1 MAFLD
6 YLFSNFS
13 EILDLLIEHIKLTSL
28 SVLIAIIIGVPI
40 GILIC
45 YIKKIGRPVLA
56 FANIMQAIPSMAL
69 LGFTIPFLG
78 IGKIPAILMVVL
90 YSLLPII
97 KNTYT
102 GIANI
107 NPQMIEAATGIGL
120 TKWQILTKVQIPLA
134 LPVIMSGIR
143 ISAVSAVGLMTLA
156 AFCGAGGL
164 GYLVY
169 AGIRSI
175 NNYQILS
182 GAIPACLLALFI
194 DYVLGIIENLVT
206 PKYNK
211 DKTKKYFFKREKTQ
225 KAILIIVGILLI
237 VLLIFPMFF
246 QEKNDRE
253 ITIGSMDF
261 TEQEILSYMIK
272 DLIEDRTDIKVNQK
286 LSLGSSSIV
295 LSAIK
300 ENDIDLYIDYTGTI
314 YGSVL
319 KKDPNSNINEV
330 YQISKKELK
339 EKYDLNILNDLN
351 FSNTYTLAVTKETA
365 QKYNLR
371 TISDLSIVS
380 KELIFSPTL
389 VFMERTDCWLGL
401 QKAYP
406 IAFKD
411 VIALDGAPRYLALMN
426 KESDV
431 IDAYSTDGLL
441 KKYDLVVLEDDK
453 NFFLPYQAIPIVN
466 NRILEEFPEI
476 IPLLEELSNYLNDN
490 IMRELNYLVD
500 EERIEPKEVAQNF
513 LIQNNLITKETI

>member
-1 MAFLD
+1 MEFIN
-6 YLFSNFS
+6 YIISNS
-13 EILDLLIEHIKLTSL
+13 PEIIDLLIEHIKLTSL
-28 SVLIAIIIGVPI
+28 SVFIAILIGIPI
-40 GILIC
+40 GILIS
-45 YIKKIGRPVLA
+45 YVKKLGRPVLA
-56 FANIMQAIPSMAL
+56 LANILQAIPSMAL

-78 IGKIPAILMVVL
+78 IGTIPAILMVVL

-97 KNTYT
+97 KNTYI
-102 GIANI
+102 GLENI

-194 DYVLGIIENLVT
+194 DYILGIVENLVT

-211 DKTKKYFFKREKTQ
+211 DKTKKGFFKREKTQ
-225 KAILIIVGILLI
+225 KIILIIVGILLI

-295 LSAIK
+295 LSAI
-300 ENDIDLYIDYTGTI
+300 EQNEIDLYVDYTGTI

-319 KKDPNSNINEV
+319 KKEPNTNIDEV
-330 YQISKKELK
+330 YQISKQEMK
-339 EKYDLNILNDLN
+339 EKYNLNVLNDLN
-351 FSNTYTLAVTKETA
+351 FNNTYTLAVTKETQ
-365 QKYNLR
+365 QKYNLK
-371 TISDLSIVS
+371 TISDLSAVS
-380 KELIFSPTL
+380 NELIFSPTL

-411 VIALDGAPRYLALMN
+411 VVAIDGAPRYLALIN

-476 IPLLEELSNYLNDN
+476 IPLLEELSDYLNDDV
-490 IMRELNYLVD
+490 MRELNYLVD
-500 EERIEPKEVAQNF
+500 EEKYQPKEVASNF
-513 LIQNNLITKETI
+513 LKQHNLISI

>member
-1 MAFLD
+1 MEFIN
-6 YLFSNFS
+6 YIISNS
-13 EILDLLIEHIKLTSL
+13 PEIIDLLIEHIKLTSL
-28 SVLIAIIIGVPI
+28 SVFIAILIGIPI
-40 GILIC
+40 GILIS
-45 YIKKIGRPVLA
+45 YVKKLGRPVLA
-56 FANIMQAIPSMAL
+56 LANILQAIPSMAL

-78 IGKIPAILMVVL
+78 IGTIPAILMVVL

-97 KNTYT
+97 KNTYI
-102 GIANI
+102 GLENI

-194 DYVLGIIENLVT
+194 DYILGIVENLVT

-211 DKTKKYFFKREKTQ
+211 DKTKKGFFKREKTQ
-225 KAILIIVGILLI
+225 KIILIIVGILLI
-237 VLLIFPMFF
+237 VLLIFPMLF

-295 LSAIK
+295 LSAI
-300 ENDIDLYIDYTGTI
+300 EQNEIDLYVDYTGTI

-319 KKDPNSNINEV
+319 KKEPNTNIDEV
-330 YQISKKELK
+330 YQISKQEMK
-339 EKYDLNILNDLN
+339 EKYNLNVLNDLN
-351 FSNTYTLAVTKETA
+351 FNNTYTLAVTKETQ
-365 QKYNLR
+365 QKYNLK
-371 TISDLSIVS
+371 TISDLSAVS
-380 KELIFSPTL
+380 NELIFSPTL

-411 VIALDGAPRYLALMN
+411 VVAIDGAPRYLALIN

-476 IPLLEELSNYLNDN
+476 IPLLEELSDYLNDDV
-490 IMRELNYLVD
+490 MRELNYLVD
-500 EERIEPKEVAQNF
+500 EEKYQPKEVASNF
-513 LIQNNLITKETI
+513 LKQHNLISI

>member
-1 MAFLD
+1 MEFIN
-6 YLFSNFS
+6 YIISNS
-13 EILDLLIEHIKLTSL
+13 PEIIDLLIEHIKLTSL
-28 SVLIAIIIGVPI
+28 SVFIAILIGIPI
-40 GILIC
+40 GILIS
-45 YIKKIGRPVLA
+45 YVKKLGRPVLA
-56 FANIMQAIPSMAL
+56 LANILQAIPSMAL

-78 IGKIPAILMVVL
+78 IGTIPAILMVVL

-97 KNTYT
+97 KNTYI
-102 GIANI
+102 GLENI

-194 DYVLGIIENLVT
+194 DYILGIVENLVT

-211 DKTKKYFFKREKTQ
+211 DKTKKGFFKREKTQ
-225 KAILIIVGILLI
+225 KIILIIVGILLI
-237 VLLIFPMFF
+237 VLLIFPMLF

-295 LSAIK
+295 LSAI
-300 ENDIDLYIDYTGTI
+300 EQNEIDLYVDYTGTI

-319 KKDPNSNINEV
+319 KKEPNTNIDEV
-330 YQISKKELK
+330 YQISKQEMK
-339 EKYDLNILNDLN
+339 EKYNLNVLNDLN
-351 FSNTYTLAVTKETA
+351 FNNTYTLAVTKETQ
-365 QKYNLR
+365 QKYNLK
-371 TISDLSIVS
+371 TISDLSAVS
-380 KELIFSPTL
+380 NELIFSPTL

-411 VIALDGAPRYLALMN
+411 IVAIDGAPRYLALIN

-476 IPLLEELSNYLNDN
+476 IPLLEELSDYLNDDV
-490 IMRELNYLVD
+490 MRELNYLVD
-500 EERIEPKEVAQNF
+500 EEKYQPKEVASNF
-513 LIQNNLITKETI
+513 LKQHNLISI

>member
-1 MAFLD
+1 MTFLN
-6 YLFSNFS
+6 YILSNSS
-13 EILDLLIEHIKLTSL
+13 EIIDLLIEHIKLTSL
-28 SVLIAIIIGVPI
+28 SVLIAILIGIPI

-45 YIKKIGRPVLA
+45 YIKKLERPILA
-56 FANIMQAIPSMAL
+56 FANILQAIPSMAL

-78 IGKIPAILMVVL
+78 IGTIPAILMVVL

-169 AGIRSI
+169 SGIRSI

-211 DKTKKYFFKREKTQ
+211 DKTKKGFFKREKTQ
-225 KAILIIVGILLI
+225 KIILIIVGILLI
-237 VLLIFPMFF
+237 VLLIFPMIF
-246 QEKNDRE
+246 QGKNDRE

-272 DLIEDRTDIKVNQK
+272 DLIEDRTDISVKQK

-300 ENDIDLYIDYTGTI
+300 QDDIDLYVDYTGTI

-319 KKDPNSNINEV
+319 KKEPNTNVEEV
-330 YQISKKELK
+330 YQISKQEMK
-339 EKYDLNILNDLN
+339 EKYDLNVLNDLN
-351 FSNTYTLAVTKETA
+351 FNNTYTLAVTKETH
-365 QKYNLR
+365 QKYNLK
-371 TISDLSIVS
+371 TISDLSAVS
-380 KELIFSPTL
+380 NELIFSPTL
-389 VFMERTDCWLGL
+389 VFMERKDCWLGL
-401 QKAYP
+401 KEAYP
-406 IAFKD
+406 FAFKD
-411 VIALDGAPRYLALMN
+411 IIALDGAPRYLALIN

-453 NFFLPYQAIPIVN
+453 NFFLPYQAIPIAN

-476 IPLLEELSNYLNDN
+476 IPLLEELSHYLNDN
-490 IMRELNYLVD
+490 VMRELNYLVD
-500 EERIEPKEVAQNF
+500 EEKWQPREVASNF
-513 LIQNNLITKETI
+513 LKQHNLLHN

>member
-1 MAFLD
+1 M
-6 YLFSNFS
+6 NFIS
-13 EILDLLIEHIKLTSL
+13 YVLNNSSQIIELLIEHIKLTSL
-28 SVLIAIIIGVPI
+28 SVLIAILIGIPI

-45 YIKKIGRPVLA
+45 YIKKLGKPVLA

-78 IGKIPAILMVVL
+78 IGTTPAILMVVL

-102 GIANI
+102 GITNI
-107 NPQMIEAATGIGL
+107 SSQMIEAATGIGL
-120 TKWQILTKVQIPLA
+120 TKWQILIKVQIPLA

-143 ISAVSAVGLMTLA
+143 ISAVTAVGLMTLA

-194 DYVLGIIENLVT
+194 DYILGIIENLVT
-206 PKYNK
+206 PKYSK
-211 DKTKKYFFKREKTQ
+211 DKTEKSFFKREKTQ
-225 KAILIIVGILLI
+225 KVILIIVGILLV
-237 VLLIFPMFF
+237 VLLIFPIFF
-246 QEKNDRE
+246 KEKNERT

-261 TEQEILSYMIK
+261 TEQEILSYMVTE
-272 DLIEDRTDIKVNQK
+272 LIENRTDIEVEQK

-295 LSAIK
+295 LSAIR

-319 KKDPNSNINEV
+319 KKEPNSNVEEV
-330 YQISKKELK
+330 YLVSKREMK

-351 FSNTYTLAVTKETA
+351 FNNTYTLAVTKETA
-365 QKYNLR
+365 EKYKLK
-371 TISDLSIVS
+371 TISDLSAVS
-380 KELIFSPTL
+380 NELVFSPTL
-389 VFMERTDCWLGL
+389 VFMERNDCWIGL
-401 QKAYP
+401 TKAYP
-406 IAFKD
+406 ISFKD
-411 VIALDGAPRYLALMN
+411 VIPLDGAPRYLALMN

-441 KKYDLVVLEDDK
+441 KKYDLVVLEDDR
-453 NFFLPYQAIPIVN
+453 NFFLPYQAIPVAN
-466 NRILEEFPEI
+466 NNLIENYPEV
-476 IPLLEELSNYLNDN
+476 IPILEELSNYLNDN
-490 IMRELNYLVD
+490 VMRELNYLVD
-500 EERIEPKEVAQNF
+500 EEQMQPEEVAHNF
-513 LIQNNLITKETI
+513 LIQNNLIQ

>member
-1 MAFLD
+1 MEFIN
-6 YLFSNFS
+6 YIISNS
-13 EILDLLIEHIKLTSL
+13 PEIIDLLIEHIKLTSL
-28 SVLIAIIIGVPI
+28 SVFIAILIGIPV
-40 GILIC
+40 GILIS
-45 YIKKIGRPVLA
+45 YVKKLGRPVLA
-56 FANIMQAIPSMAL
+56 LANILQAIPSMAL

-78 IGKIPAILMVVL
+78 IGTIPAILMVVL

-97 KNTYT
+97 KNTYI
-102 GIANI
+102 GLENI

-194 DYVLGIIENLVT
+194 DYILGIVENLVT

-211 DKTKKYFFKREKTQ
+211 DKTKKGFFKREKTQ
-225 KAILIIVGILLI
+225 KIILIIVGILLI

-286 LSLGSSSIV
+286 LSVCSSSIV

-300 ENDIDLYIDYTGTI
+300 QNDIDLYVDYTGTI

-319 KKDPNSNINEV
+319 KKEPNTNIDEV
-330 YQISKKELK
+330 YQISKQEMK
-339 EKYDLNILNDLN
+339 EKYNLNVLNDLN
-351 FSNTYTLAVTKETA
+351 FNNTYTLAVTKETQ
-365 QKYNLR
+365 QKYNLK
-371 TISDLSIVS
+371 TISDLSAVS
-380 KELIFSPTL
+380 NELIFSPTL

-411 VIALDGAPRYLALMN
+411 VVAIDGAPRYLALIN

-476 IPLLEELSNYLNDN
+476 IPLLEELSDYLNDDV
-490 IMRELNYLVD
+490 MRELNYLVD
-500 EERIEPKEVAQNF
+500 EEKYQPKEVASNF
-513 LIQNNLITKETI
+513 LKQHNLISI

>member
-1 MAFLD
+1 MEFIN
-6 YLFSNFS
+6 YIISNS
-13 EILDLLIEHIKLTSL
+13 PEIIDLLIEHIKLTSL
-28 SVLIAIIIGVPI
+28 SVFIAILIGIPI
-40 GILIC
+40 GILIS
-45 YIKKIGRPVLA
+45 YVKKLGRPVLA
-56 FANIMQAIPSMAL
+56 LANILQAIPSMAL

-78 IGKIPAILMVVL
+78 IGTIPAILMVVL

-97 KNTYT
+97 KNTYI
-102 GIANI
+102 GLENI

-194 DYVLGIIENLVT
+194 DYILGIVENLVT

-211 DKTKKYFFKREKTQ
+211 DKTKKGFFKREKTQ
-225 KAILIIVGILLI
+225 KIILIIVGILLI

-295 LSAIK
+295 LSAI
-300 ENDIDLYIDYTGTI
+300 EQNEIDLYVDYTGTI

-319 KKDPNSNINEV
+319 KKEPNTNVEEV
-330 YQISKKELK
+330 YQISKQEMK
-339 EKYDLNILNDLN
+339 EKYNLNVLNDLN
-351 FSNTYTLAVTKETA
+351 FNNTYTLAVTKETQ
-365 QKYNLR
+365 QKYNLK
-371 TISDLSIVS
+371 TISDLSAVS
-380 KELIFSPTL
+380 DELIFSPTL

-411 VIALDGAPRYLALMN
+411 IVAIDGAPRYLALIN

-476 IPLLEELSNYLNDN
+476 IPLLEELSDYLNDDV
-490 IMRELNYLVD
+490 MRELNYLVD
-500 EERIEPKEVAQNF
+500 EEKYQPKEVASNF
-513 LIQNNLITKETI
+513 LKQHNLISI

>member
-1 MAFLD
+1 MEFITYIL
-6 YLFSNFS
+6 SNS
-13 EILDLLIEHIKLTSL
+13 KEIIDLLIEHIKLTSL
-28 SVLIAIIIGVPI
+28 SVLIAILIGIPI
-40 GILIC
+40 GIFIC
-45 YIKKIGRPVLA
+45 YVKKLERSILA
-56 FANIMQAIPSMAL
+56 FANVLQAIPSMAL

-78 IGKIPAILMVVL
+78 IGTIPAILMVVL

-102 GIANI
+102 GIVNI

-194 DYVLGIIENLVT
+194 DYILGMIENLVT

-211 DKTKKYFFKREKTQ
+211 DKSEKGFFKREKTQ
-225 KAILIIVGILLI
+225 KIILIIVGFLLI
-237 VLLIFPMFF
+237 VLLIFPMLF
-246 QEKNDRE
+246 QKKNDRE

-272 DLIEDRTDIKVNQK
+272 DLIEDRTDISVNQK

-319 KKDPNSNINEV
+319 KKEPNTNIEEV
-330 YQISKKELK
+330 YQISKQEMK
-339 EKYDLNILNDLN
+339 EKYNLNVLNDLN
-351 FSNTYTLAVTKETA
+351 FNNTYTLAVTKETQ

-371 TISDLSIVS
+371 TISDLSAVS

-401 QKAYP
+401 QKSYR

-411 VIALDGAPRYLALMN
+411 IIALDGAPRYLALIN

-453 NFFLPYQAIPIVN
+453 NFFLPYQAIPIAN

-476 IPLLEELSNYLNDN
+476 IPLLEELSHYLNDN
-490 IMRELNYLVD
+490 VMRELNYLVD
-500 EERIEPKEVAQNF
+500 EEKQQPREVAENF
-513 LIQNNLITKETI
+513 LTEHNLINN